1 MKNNRKQRGAYN
13 EVSFRMVFL
22 LVFLMTTVTG
32 FAQNKTVSGI
42 VVDKAGE
49 AVIGASVLV
58 KGTSNGTITD
68 FDGKYSLEVTSG
80 KVQFSY
86 IGYETEALTITK
98 SGVYDVKLTSDNE
111 QLDEIVV
118 IGYGTQKKESLK
130 SIKMISLL

>member
-58 KGTSNGTITD
+58 KGTSMVLLLI
-68 FDGKYSLEVTSG
+68 LM
-80 KVQFSY
+80 
-86 IGYETEALTITK
+86 
-98 SGVYDVKLTSDNE
+98 
-111 QLDEIVV
+111 
-118 IGYGTQKKESLK
+118 ESLL
-130 SIKMISLL
+130 SLMFPKRDYYYNLYWI

>member
-22 LVFLMTTVTG
+22 LVFLMITVTG

-58 KGTSNGTITD
+58 KGTSMVLLLI
-68 FDGKYSLEVTSG
+68 LM
-80 KVQFSY
+80 
-86 IGYETEALTITK
+86 
-98 SGVYDVKLTSDNE
+98 
-111 QLDEIVV
+111 
-118 IGYGTQKKESLK
+118 ESLL
-130 SIKMISLL
+130 SLMFPKKGLLL

>member
-58 KGTSNGTITD
+58 KGTSMVLLPI
-68 FDGKYSLEVTSG
+68 LM
-80 KVQFSY
+80 
-86 IGYETEALTITK
+86 
-98 SGVYDVKLTSDNE
+98 
-111 QLDEIVV
+111 
-118 IGYGTQKKESLK
+118 ESLL
-130 SIKMISLL
+130 SLMFPKKGLLL

>member
-1 MKNNRKQRGAYN
+1 M
-13 EVSFRMVFL
+13 SFRMVFL

-68 FDGKYSLEVTSG
+68 FDGKFTLSNVPEKGIITIT
-80 KVQFSY
+80 Y
-86 IGYETEALTITK
+86 IGYEGQDI
-98 SGVYDVKLTSDNE
+98 
-111 QLDEIVV
+111 
-118 IGYGTQKKESLK
+118 
-130 SIKMISLL
+130 SIAGKIH

>member
-1 MKNNRKQRGAYN
+1 MKNNGKQRGAYN

-58 KGTSNGTITD
+58 KGTSMVLLLI
-68 FDGKYSLEVTSG
+68 LM
-80 KVQFSY
+80 
-86 IGYETEALTITK
+86 
-98 SGVYDVKLTSDNE
+98 
-111 QLDEIVV
+111 
-118 IGYGTQKKESLK
+118 ESLL
-130 SIKMISLL
+130 SLMFPKKGLLL

>member
-22 LVFLMTTVTG
+22 LVFLMTIVTG

-58 KGTSNGTITD
+58 KGTSMVLLPI
-68 FDGKYSLEVTSG
+68 LM
-80 KVQFSY
+80 
-86 IGYETEALTITK
+86 
-98 SGVYDVKLTSDNE
+98 
-111 QLDEIVV
+111 
-118 IGYGTQKKESLK
+118 ESLL
-130 SIKMISLL
+130 SLMFPKKGLLL